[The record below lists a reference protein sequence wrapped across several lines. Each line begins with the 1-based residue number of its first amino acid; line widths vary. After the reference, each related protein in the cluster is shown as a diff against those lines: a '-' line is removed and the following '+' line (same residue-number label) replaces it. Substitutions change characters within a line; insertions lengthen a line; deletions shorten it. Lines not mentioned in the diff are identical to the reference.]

1 MLMVRDL
8 SSELD
13 DVKEDVRAGNVT
25 LGWIAVGE
33 LDCTRLVFIFPAPR
47 ARHVP
52 SSAAWPGGL
61 PTRCYYLRAVE
72 NYQWPQQCTS
82 SS

>member
-1 MLMVRDL
+1 MVRDL
-8 SSELD
+8 SSKLD

-33 LDCTRLVFIFPAPR
+33 LDCPRLVFIFPAPR
-47 ARHVP
+47 AEHR
-52 SSAAWPGGL
+52 SLGG
-61 PTRCYYLRAVE
+61 PAVCRQGATTSGQMKII
-72 NYQWPQQCTS
+72 NGQQCTS

>member
-1 MLMVRDL
+1 MVRDL
-8 SSELD
+8 SSKLD

-47 ARHVP
+47 AEHRSLARRFADKVLLP
-52 SSAAWPGGL
+52 PG
-61 PTRCYYLRAVE
+61 
-72 NYQWPQQCTS
+72 S
-82 SS
+82 